1 MAIICPR
8 GSKPSRT
15 PQQYAELAADLNRAA
30 GHLWQRGNY
39 AAGGGLVSQAR
50 KLDPARADL
59 WARREAAIAQAI
71 GRTPAGSTG
80 AVAGAGA
87 QRVPRNAL
95 EFQLAST
102 GIDLGGEAMEF
113 WRSWNTAAF
122 KRRDGELSDAE
133 LEFGQ

>member
-8 GSKPSRT
+8 GGKPPRT
-15 PQQYAELAADLNRAA
+15 AQQYAELAADLDWAA
-30 GHLWQRGNY
+30 RHMWQRGNY
-39 AAGGGLVSQAR
+39 AAAGGLVSQAR
-50 KLDPARADL
+50 RLDAARADL
-59 WARREAAIAQAI
+59 WAKREAAIAQAI

-87 QRVPRNAL
+87 QRAPRNAL
-95 EFQLAST
+95 ERQLAST

-113 WRSWNTAAF
+113 WRSWNTAAS
-122 KRRDGELSDAE
+122 KRRDGELSGAE